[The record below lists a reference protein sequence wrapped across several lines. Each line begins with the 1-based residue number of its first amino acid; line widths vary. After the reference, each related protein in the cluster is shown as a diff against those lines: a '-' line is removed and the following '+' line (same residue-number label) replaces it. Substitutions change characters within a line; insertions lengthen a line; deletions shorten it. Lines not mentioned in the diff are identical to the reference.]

1 MPWPVTL
8 DRDEL
13 AAALV
18 AVCDSPLG
26 PLAPGATLRGIPL
39 RDRLR
44 EMEFELP
51 LAGGDV
57 RGYPAAPVRLGD
69 VAPLLRAHLPAGDP
83 LLAYADALDQP
94 ALGGQSLSGYLTGSV
109 DVVLRLPGEDGSTR
123 YLVVDYKTN
132 WLGGLPGEDGPTLSA
147 HDYRPDVLAAAMG
160 HSDYP
165 LQALLYAVVLHRYL
179 RWRQPGYDPAVHLG
193 GVLYLYLRGMCGP
206 GHPTGGRRAVRGVL
220 VAAAGRAGRGAVRPA
235 RRSHPRGGCG
245 MTELFEPTDA
255 ADRRLALGAT
265 GLLREFND
273 AGVLTA
279 ADVHVARQVGR
290 LAGESDERVLLAAAL
305 AVRAVRHGSVCA
317 DLATRRARWL
327 PSLAWPDHA
336 DWVAAVE
343 QSPLLDRGRAAVGVR
358 AALPRPLLAPGG
370 PALRRP
376 RRAHRPPGAGRRRD
390 LARRRARPGLRRTDV
405 RRAAR
410 RLPARPPP
418 AGPRVLTGGPG
429 TGKTTTVAGL
439 LALLA
444 EQAQRAGRPPLRI
457 ALTAPTGKAAARLQ
471 EAVASAAAR
480 LPEADR
486 SRLGTLQAVTLH
498 RLLGT
503 RRDNGT
509 RFRHHRGNRL
519 PHDVVVVDESS
530 MVSLTMMTRLVE
542 AVRADARLVLVGDPD
557 QLASVEAGAV
567 LADLVSGLADR
578 PSSPVVRLATTH
590 RFGAEI
596 GALAEAIRTGS
607 ADDVLEVLGRGGT
620 SVEFVESDDPAALL
634 RSRVVEAALD
644 VRHHAE
650 AGRPGD
656 AVAALDRHRLLCA
669 HRDGPYGVA
678 HWNRQVE
685 HWLSEATGDP
695 LYEPMYVG
703 RPLLVTA
710 NDYGLGVYN
719 GDAGVVVRTDE
730 RTARLRLRG
739 ARARR
744 LRDQPDER
752 RRDDVRDH
760 DPQEPGEPGGG
771 GDRAAAAARLP
782 AAHARALLHRR
793 DPGRAEGARGRHR
806 GRRARR
812 RRATR
817 PPGERAAP
825 AAAALSR
832 LSPAGSQARRA
843 RRARW
848 RRRPRRPGQARGP
861 AARR

>member
-1 MPWPVTL
+1 
-8 DRDEL
+8 
-13 AAALV
+13 
-18 AVCDSPLG
+18 
-26 PLAPGATLRGIPL
+26 
-39 RDRLR
+39 
-44 EMEFELP
+44 
-51 LAGGDV
+51 
-57 RGYPAAPVRLGD
+57 
-69 VAPLLRAHLPAGDP
+69 
-83 LLAYADALDQP
+83 
-94 ALGGQSLSGYLTGSV
+94 
-109 DVVLRLPGEDGSTR
+109 
-123 YLVVDYKTN
+123 
-132 WLGGLPGEDGPTLSA
+132 
-147 HDYRPDVLAAAMG
+147 
-160 HSDYP
+160 
-165 LQALLYAVVLHRYL
+165 
-179 RWRQPGYDPAVHLG
+179 
-193 GVLYLYLRGMCGP
+193 
-206 GHPTGGRRAVRGVL
+206 
-220 VAAAGRAGRGAVRPA
+220 
-235 RRSHPRGGCG
+235 

-265 GLLREFND
+265 GLLRAFND

-290 LAGESDERVLLAAAL
+290 LAGETDERVLLAAAL

-317 DLATRRARWL
+317 DLTTVSEVA
-327 PSLAWPDHA
+327 PDLAWPDHA

-343 QSPLLDRGRAAVGVR
+343 QSPLLTAGVLRWEFGLLYLDRYWHQEVQLCADLDARTAH
-358 AALPRPLLAPGG
+358 PAPVVDETS
-370 PALRRP
+370 LD
-376 RRAHRPPGAGRRRD
+376 AG
-390 LARRRARPGLRRTDV
+390 LARVFDGPTYGEQRDAS
-405 RRAAR
+405 RRAA
-410 RLPARPPP
+410 
-418 AGPRVLTGGPG
+418 AGWTTVLTGGPG

-719 GDAGVVVRTDE
+719 GDAGVVVRTDSGP
-730 RTARLRLRG
+730 RAFVSG
-739 ARARR
+739 AHGLADFATSRMS
-744 LRDQPDER
+744 
-752 RRDDVRDH
+752 DV
-760 DPQEPGEPGGG
+760 ETMF
-771 GDRAAAAARLP
+771 
-782 AAHARALLHRR
+782 
-793 DPGRAEGARGRHR
+793 
-806 GRRARR
+806 
-812 RRATR
+812 ATTIHK
-817 PPGERAAP
+817 
-825 AAAALSR
+825 SQ
-832 LSPAGSQARRA
+832 GSQAAEVTVLLPPPDSRLLTRELFYTAVTRAEQKVRVVGTEDAVRAAVERRA
-843 RRARW
+843 LRASGLRQ
-848 RRRPRRPGQARGP
+848 RLRP
-861 AARR
+861 